1 MQEEYFSF
9 RKLDVYQESKK
20 YVLHIYEL
28 LKQFPKEEQYAL
40 CDQLRRSAVSI
51 PSNLVEGMGRVS
63 LKEQI
68 HFIEIAFGS
77 LSETICQLDIACELN
92 YISKDQLTQ
101 LENLAKQL
109 IRMFS
114 SLKRKREQLLS
125 SSKKQTS
132 RGSATLTATE

>member
-92 YISKDQLTQ
+92 YISKEQLTQ

-114 SLKRKREQLLS
+114 SLKRKRELLLS

-132 RGSATLTATE
+132 RGSATLTTTE

>member
-9 RKLDVYQESKK
+9 RRLDVYQESKK
-20 YVLHIYEL
+20 FVLHIYEL

-40 CDQLRRSAVSI
+40 CDQLRRAAVSI

-63 LKEQI
+63 IKEQI

-77 LSETICQLDIACELN
+77 LNETICQLDIAYELN
-92 YISKDQLTQ
+92 YISQEQLIQ
-101 LENLAKQL
+101 SEKLAKQL
-109 IRMFS
+109 IRMLS
-114 SLKRKREQLLS
+114 SLKRKRELLLS
-125 SSKKQTS
+125 SSKKEKS

>member
-9 RKLDVYQESKK
+9 RRLDVYQESKK
-20 YVLHIYEL
+20 FVLHIYEL

-40 CDQLRRSAVSI
+40 CDQLRRAAVSI

-63 LKEQI
+63 IKEQI

-114 SLKRKREQLLS
+114 SLKRKRELLLS

-132 RGSATLTATE
+132 RGSATLTTTE